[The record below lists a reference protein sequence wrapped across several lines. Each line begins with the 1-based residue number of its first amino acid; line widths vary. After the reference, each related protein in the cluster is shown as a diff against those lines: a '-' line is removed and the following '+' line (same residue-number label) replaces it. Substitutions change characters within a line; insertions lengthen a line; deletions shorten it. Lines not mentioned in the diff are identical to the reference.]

1 MKKERLRY
9 LDVARALGIFFVY
22 FGHYGTAGG
31 YGYPVA
37 YYSIPLFFFLS
48 GCSEGMAKDLS
59 IVDTIRKKVKTI
71 LIPWLSFAIM
81 SIAVMII
88 DLNSYGGIINWVKP
102 VIKGCIRNEFFAGG
116 LWFLTCLFVISVL
129 FVFLKKIKS
138 KMVMLIASLILTA
151 VAETLLP
158 SNPRSNPSWIWNID
172 SAMAYFVYYVLGYI
186 AFPYMNKLIKDTSLK
201 AKFWKKV
208 IAVGAVVYTGII
220 FIGRDLLGWLR
231 HIPVIATFRYM
242 ITTIIVIVFFIVV
255 ALVLEEFEILQQIGR
270 DTLFLCGSEFMIKT
284 CIDYFFTNLG
294 FTIQFTTPL
303 SVYIWAGLVL
313 VVAVKWIIPVEK
325 AIFKK
330 LRLI

>member
-1 MKKERLRY
+1 M
-9 LDVARALGIFFVY
+9 
-22 FGHYGTAGG
+22 
-31 YGYPVA
+31 
-37 YYSIPLFFFLS
+37 
-48 GCSEGMAKDLS
+48 C
-59 IVDTIRKKVKTI
+59 
-71 LIPWLSFAIM
+71 
-81 SIAVMII
+81 
-88 DLNSYGGIINWVKP
+88 
-102 VIKGCIRNEFFAGG
+102 
-116 LWFLTCLFVISVL
+116 
-129 FVFLKKIKS
+129 
-138 KMVMLIASLILTA
+138 
-151 VAETLLP
+151 
-158 SNPRSNPSWIWNID
+158 
-172 SAMAYFVYYVLGYI
+172 YFVYYVLGYI